1 MPPTHWSRSPCRT
14 SSPSR
19 RCARKTHSQNATLRM
34 HGCVRRIGA
43 FLSVIFEPNLMH
55 RRTTRS
61 GRAHYNMT
69 VAAFIHRDC
78 YNDPSTRTRTTPR
91 TDRSLHHVDHA
102 LNSLNPG
109 NIYLNSLK
117 PKLCMCTGIMY
128 VMYSAYGSC
137 RGGGGTRSESPL
149 LSRSARIVLLSR
161 TPLTCS
167 SPAILFQASSLKRF

>member
-1 MPPTHWSRSPCRT
+1 M
-14 SSPSR
+14 
-19 RCARKTHSQNATLRM
+19 Q
-34 HGCVRRIGA
+34 
-43 FLSVIFEPNLMH
+43 

-61 GRAHYNMT
+61 GRALYHMT

-102 LNSLNPG
+102 LNSFNPG
-109 NIYLNSLK
+109 NIYLNSLNPK
-117 PKLCMCTGIMY
+117 PCMCTGAMY
-128 VMYSAYGSC
+128 VVYSVRELPRR
-137 RGGGGTRSESPL
+137 RGCMERV
-149 LSRSARIVLLSR
+149 RIALLSR